1 MITASLRLTGVL
13 NDDAEVYRS
22 YMLVA
27 DFAPHGGGTASI
39 IPMSGGAPMPEDD
52 HLQVRYGG
60 EEGALK
66 AAAEIAACNKKPR
79 RSGVFYCT
87 QKFTAAGCWRPVCP
101 WGLAS
106 SRK

>member
-13 NDDAEVYRS
+13 NDGAEVYRS

-39 IPMSGGAPMPEDD
+39 IPMSGGAPMPEND

-66 AAAEIAACNKKPR
+66 AAAEIVKALPGNE
-79 RSGVFYCT
+79 
-87 QKFTAAGCWRPVCP
+87 
-101 WGLAS
+101 GLTPAVVINPE
-106 SRK
+106 